1 MPQYQISTL
10 DRPDSY
16 YEELASH
23 RNPKHDIHCMCN
35 QCFLTPVCCLVCK
48 YEFRHA
54 YGLTRHRTQYHNG
67 RPSPAR
73 AAIRSRVA
81 RREILP
87 DGLGYLTK
95 VFVGDEKRKI
105 NSQELSKF
113 ARHLQDQ
120 LMLSRDTRGK
130 RIKHS
135 LHAATL
141 KALKEDQ
148 KEPFFLQMK
157 VPGQYILPIYQMW
170 EISGVA
176 PKDIAIAMIAYG
188 LEHLAQELK
197 QYPSFPE
204 VPHNP
209 GKKLQDP
216 LPPSKKEPK
225 VEKPRPKND
234 FF

>member
-1 MPQYQISTL
+1 VAK
-10 DRPDSY
+10 R
-16 YEELASH
+16 EL
-23 RNPKHDIHCMCN
+23 
-35 QCFLTPVCCLVCK
+35 
-48 YEFRHA
+48 
-54 YGLTRHRTQYHNG
+54 
-67 RPSPAR
+67 
-73 AAIRSRVA
+73 
-81 RREILP
+81 LP

-95 VFVGDEKRKI
+95 VFVSDEKRKI
-105 NSQELSKF
+105 NTEEISKF

-130 RIKHS
+130 KIKHA

-148 KEPFFLQMK
+148 KTPFHLQLS
-157 VPGQYILPIYQMW
+157 VPPQYILPIYQMW

-204 VPHNP
+204 VPQNP

-225 VEKPRPKND
+225 VEKPRPKTD

>member
-1 MPQYQISTL
+1 
-10 DRPDSY
+10 
-16 YEELASH
+16 
-23 RNPKHDIHCMCN
+23 
-35 QCFLTPVCCLVCK
+35 
-48 YEFRHA
+48 
-54 YGLTRHRTQYHNG
+54 
-67 RPSPAR
+67 
-73 AAIRSRVA
+73 
-81 RREILP
+81 
-87 DGLGYLTK
+87 
-95 VFVGDEKRKI
+95 
-105 NSQELSKF
+105 
-113 ARHLQDQ
+113 
-120 LMLSRDTRGK
+120 MLSRDTRGK

-204 VPHNP
+204 VPKNP
-209 GKKLQDP
+209 GKKLEEP

>member
-1 MPQYQISTL
+1 
-10 DRPDSY
+10 
-16 YEELASH
+16 
-23 RNPKHDIHCMCN
+23 
-35 QCFLTPVCCLVCK
+35 
-48 YEFRHA
+48 
-54 YGLTRHRTQYHNG
+54 
-67 RPSPAR
+67 
-73 AAIRSRVA
+73 
-81 RREILP
+81 
-87 DGLGYLTK
+87 
-95 VFVGDEKRKI
+95 
-105 NSQELSKF
+105 
-113 ARHLQDQ
+113 
-120 LMLSRDTRGK
+120 MLSRDTRGK

-157 VPGQYILPIYQMW
+157 VPAQYILPIYQMW

-204 VPHNP
+204 VPKNP

-216 LPPSKKEPK
+216 LPPSKKELK

>member
-1 MPQYQISTL
+1 
-10 DRPDSY
+10 
-16 YEELASH
+16 
-23 RNPKHDIHCMCN
+23 
-35 QCFLTPVCCLVCK
+35 
-48 YEFRHA
+48 
-54 YGLTRHRTQYHNG
+54 
-67 RPSPAR
+67 
-73 AAIRSRVA
+73 
-81 RREILP
+81 
-87 DGLGYLTK
+87 LTK

-105 NSQELSKF
+105 NTEEISKF

-141 KALKEDQ
+141 RALKEDQ
-148 KEPFFLQMK
+148 KEPFLLQMK
-157 VPGQYILPIYQMW
+157 VPAQYILPIYQMW
-170 EISGVA
+170 EITGVA

-197 QYPSFPE
+197 QYPTFPP
-204 VPHNP
+204 VPQNP

-216 LPPSKKEPK
+216 SPPSKKEPTS
-225 VEKPRPKND
+225 EKPRPKTD